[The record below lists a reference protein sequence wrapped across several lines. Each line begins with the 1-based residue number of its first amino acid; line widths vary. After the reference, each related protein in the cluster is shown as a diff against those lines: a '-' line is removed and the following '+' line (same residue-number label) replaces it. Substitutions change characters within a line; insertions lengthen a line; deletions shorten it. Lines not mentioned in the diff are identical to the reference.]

1 MLKYMYVLQV
11 SNPNWFATWDPRL
24 GERAVMI
31 RQASGDWGVLTGRWL
46 SSPNETDGTFQP
58 YPKVFLKWNSQL
70 FFFLLH
76 YMLKVP

>member
-1 MLKYMYVLQV
+1 MLKYVLQV

-46 SSPNETDGTFQP
+46 SSPNERGKWVEST
-58 YPKVFLKWNSQL
+58 VFAEHTILSFCMN
-70 FFFLLH
+70 
-76 YMLKVP
+76 